1 MQEIFYQYI
10 ALCMLFVL
18 STIWSEDN
26 VRYGYILV
34 PFMAAFFWWVGFI
47 TYPFLGV
54 IIPLI
59 LVMGVIAHLRAV
71 GKYKFGIFGSNS
83 GLLVKIVVF
92 LIFLQM
98 SIGFI
103 NGIGMF
109 SGAVIPNQ
117 TNMYTGYTLIQ
128 AETVYAGQTTGLNI
142 ADAIMNGWNML
153 WTAWTVMWGM
163 LSAVFLIY
171 PVLVNQFHV
180 PESVSFLLQCGIYI
194 LYGMT
199 IFNYIFKPPQLV
211 EP

>member
-1 MQEIFYQYI
+1 MLDIYYQWI
-10 ALCMLFVL
+10 ALCLLFLV

-26 VRYGYILV
+26 VRYGYVLV
-34 PFMAAFFWWVGFI
+34 PLLAGFFWWVGFI
-47 TYPFLGV
+47 QYPYLGV

-59 LVMGVIAHLRAV
+59 IVMGIIAHLRAV

-109 SGAVIPNQ
+109 PGAAVANQ
-117 TNMYTGYTLIQ
+117 TNDYTGYTLTK

-142 ADAIMNGWNML
+142 ADAITNGWNML

-171 PVLVNQFHV
+171 PVLVDQFHV
-180 PESVSFLLQCGIYI
+180 PMALSLLLQCGIYL
-194 LYGMT
+194 LYGLT
-199 IFNYIFKPPQLV
+199 IFNMIFKPYQPV
-211 EP
+211 EI